1 MPLEVIENLEGKQAK
16 EINSL
21 DNLEKEL
28 LCRYFG
34 SIWKN
39 LFRYNLQFRVIWTW
53 YKNTELEGSSPATF
67 TTGDKIAKK

>member
-34 SIWKN
+34 SI
-39 LFRYNLQFRVIWTW
+39 
-53 YKNTELEGSSPATF
+53 
-67 TTGDKIAKK
+67 